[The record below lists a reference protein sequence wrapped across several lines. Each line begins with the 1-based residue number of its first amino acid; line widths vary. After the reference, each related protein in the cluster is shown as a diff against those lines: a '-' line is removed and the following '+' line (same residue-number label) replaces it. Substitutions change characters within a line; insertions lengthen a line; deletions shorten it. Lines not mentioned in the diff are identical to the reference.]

1 MKASY
6 IFFSALIVIIQSCTT
21 VQKQDPESLK
31 EEIAQ
36 AEKAFNDYAQKNS
49 VKEAFLTFAHE
60 NAVIN
65 RRDSIIDG
73 KEAIANYF
81 DNQTLKNV
89 SLQWKPDFI
98 DVSSSG
104 DMAYTYGK
112 YTFSA
117 IAPDSTVINASGV
130 FHTVWKRDENG
141 EWKYVYD

>member
-1 MKASY
+1 MKAP
-6 IFFSALIVIIQSCTT
+6 ILILSTLFIIIQSCTT

-36 AEKAFNDYAQKNS
+36 AEKAFNDYAAEHG

-60 NAVIN
+60 NAVLN
-65 RRDSIIDG
+65 RRDSIIAG

-98 DVSSSG
+98 DVSFSG

-117 IAPDSTVINASGV
+117 IAPDSTTINASGI